1 MAKFYSVVTA
11 FYDNG
16 KVSASLGDVIEAD
29 EIPDNISKCLRDKD
43 LYVDWFEKESDAI
56 EFMMTTGTSD

>member
-16 KVSASLGDVIEAD
+16 KVSAFLGDVIEAD
-29 EIPDNISKCLRDKD
+29 EIPENTYRCLRDRD
-43 LYVDWFEKESDAI
+43 LYVDWFENKSDAVEFKESALNA
-56 EFMMTTGTSD
+56 